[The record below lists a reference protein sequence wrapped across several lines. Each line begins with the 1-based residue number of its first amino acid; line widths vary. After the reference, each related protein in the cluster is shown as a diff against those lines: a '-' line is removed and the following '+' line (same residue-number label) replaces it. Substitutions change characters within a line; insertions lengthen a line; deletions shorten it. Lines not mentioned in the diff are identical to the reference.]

1 MVRPAGGTRQGE
13 CVPGAEEN
21 FRGPRATVAGQ
32 NRPDMSPPS
41 GRTVFWKYLRDQ
53 RKLAWVAL
61 ALAAASQVLALV
73 DPIIFGWLVDDY
85 ASQRGIKADQELVD
99 GALRL
104 LMLALVVAIASRACR
119 TMQDYVVRLI
129 VQRVGTRIFND
140 GLRQTLRLSYQ
151 DFEEGSS
158 GETLALLLR
167 VRRDTERFIN
177 TFINVLFASVVGL
190 CFLLWYA
197 VTKTWL
203 LVPVFLVGL
212 LVLGGLSGLLSR
224 QIRSQQRA
232 LNRETTRNA
241 GVITESL
248 RNVALIKSLGL
259 TFREIRRL
267 EAQTETIFAMEMRK
281 VRRIRWL
288 SFLQG
293 STLSVLKLSVLFTLL
308 WLIFRNVLSTGELIA
323 MQFISVGILAPL
335 QELGTV
341 ILAWREASSSMANF
355 AELMAKPVDQR
366 PKDAV
371 HIGAVESLRFEDVVF
386 RHRGAVENALDGV
399 SFSARLGETIA
410 FVGPSGS
417 GKSTLVKLL
426 LGLYRQ
432 SAGEVF
438 FNEVSTRRLRY
449 NEARRQV
456 GYVTQETTLFSG
468 TVRENMLFVR
478 TDATDAQILHA
489 MEQAQCL
496 ALLQRLPQGLDTV
509 VGEGGMRLSG
519 GERQR
524 LSIARALLR
533 APRLLIFDE
542 ATSALDSLTER
553 YITET
558 VRSVSERRTQITLLI
573 AHRLST
579 VLHADTIHVLE
590 KGRIVE
596 SGTHEELVA
605 LKGLYYAM
613 WRQQVGERPLPAIQ
627 APEGEDGADEDELP
641 PEGSPA
647 APVEPIG

>member
-1 MVRPAGGTRQGE
+1 MHI
-13 CVPGAEEN
+13 
-21 FRGPRATVAGQ
+21 
-32 NRPDMSPPS
+32 
-41 GRTVFWKYLRDQ
+41 FWKYLRPQ
-53 RKLAWVAL
+53 RKLAL
-61 ALAAASQVLALV
+61 LALV
-73 DPIIFGWLVDDY
+73 LAGTAQVLMLLDPIIFGWLVDDY
-85 ASQRGIKADQELVD
+85 ANQRGTRSDSELVS

-104 LMLALVVAIASRACR
+104 LGLALAVAIASRACKA
-119 TMQDYVVRLI
+119 MQEYVTRLV
-129 VQRVGTRIFND
+129 VQRFGTQIFND
-140 GLRQTLRLSYQ
+140 GLRQTLRLRYQ
-151 DFEEGSS
+151 EFETQNS

-177 TFINVLFASVVGL
+177 TFINVLYASVVGIG
-190 CFLLWYA
+190 FLLWYGI
-197 VTKTWL
+197 TKTWL
-203 LVPVFLVGL
+203 LVPVFLLGL

-224 QIRSQQRA
+224 EIRSQQRA

-248 RNVALIKSLGL
+248 RNVTLIKSLGL

-267 EAQTETIFAMEMRK
+267 EEQTQVIFALEMKK

-293 STLSVLKLSVLFTLL
+293 ATLSVLKLSVLFTLL
-308 WLIFRNVLSTGELIA
+308 WLIFRDVLSTGELIA

-335 QELGTV
+335 QELGTI

-371 HIGAVESLRFEDVVF
+371 HIGPIESLRFDNVVF
-386 RHRGAVENALDGV
+386 RHRGADENALDGV
-399 SFSARLGETIA
+399 SFEARRGDTIA

-432 SAGEVF
+432 SDGEVF

-456 GYVTQETTLFSG
+456 GYVTQETTLFAG

-478 TDATDAQILHA
+478 PDATDAQILRA
-489 MEQAQCL
+489 LEQAQC
-496 ALLQRLPQGLDTV
+496 ATLLQRLPKGLDTM
-509 VGEGGMRLSG
+509 VGEAGMRLSG

-524 LSIARALLR
+524 LSIARSLLR
-533 APRLLIFDE
+533 EPRLLIFDE

-553 YITET
+553 QVTET
-558 VRSVSERRTQITLLI
+558 VRQISEHRTQITLLI

-579 VLHADTIHVLE
+579 VLHADTIYVLE
-590 KGRIVE
+590 QGRIVE
-596 SGTHEELVA
+596 QGSHAQLLELR
-605 LKGLYYAM
+605 GLYYAM
-613 WRQQVGERPLPAIQ
+613 WRQQVAERPLPNNLA
-627 APEGEDGADEDELP
+627 AEAADEDDDATPEP
-641 PEGSPA
+641 PDVPERPWT
-647 APVEPIG
+647 PQT

>member
-1 MVRPAGGTRQGE
+1 MTG
-13 CVPGAEEN
+13 PGSGK
-21 FRGPRATVAGQ
+21 R
-32 NRPDMSPPS
+32 PS
-41 GRTVFWKYLRDQ
+41 GASVLWKYLRAQ
-53 RKLAWVAL
+53 RRLALGAL
-61 ALAAASQVLALV
+61 VLAAASQVLALL
-73 DPIIFGWLVDDY
+73 DPIIFGWLVDGY
-85 ASQRGIKADQELVD
+85 ANQRGVKGDADLVQ

-104 LMLALVVAIASRACR
+104 LALALGVAIASRACKA
-119 TMQDYVVRLI
+119 MQDYVTRLA
-129 VQRVGTRIFND
+129 VQRIGTEIFND
-140 GLRQTLRLSYQ
+140 GLRQTLRLNYQ
-151 DFEEGSS
+151 EFEHGSS
-158 GETLALLLR
+158 GETLDLLLR

-177 TFINVLFASVVGL
+177 TFINVLFASVIGL
-190 CFLLWYA
+190 AFLLWYA

-241 GVITESL
+241 GFITESL

-267 EAQTETIFAMEMRK
+267 EAQTEAIFALEMRK

-293 STLSVLKLSVLFTLL
+293 ATLSVLKLSVLFTLL
-308 WLIFRNVLSTGELIA
+308 WLIFRDMLSTGELIA

-341 ILAWREASSSMANF
+341 ILAWREASASMANF

-371 HIGAVESLRFEDVVF
+371 HIGPIESLRFQDVVF
-386 RHRGAVENALDGV
+386 RHRGAEENALDGV
-399 SFSARLGETIA
+399 SFATRQGETIA

-432 SAGEVF
+432 SAGEVL

-456 GYVTQETTLFSG
+456 GYVTQETTLFAG

-478 TDATDAQILHA
+478 TDASDAQILKA
-489 MEQAQCL
+489 IEQAQ
-496 ALLQRLPQGLDTV
+496 AAPLLQRLPQGLDTV
-509 VGEGGMRLSG
+509 IGESGMRLSG

-533 APRLLIFDE
+533 EPRLLIFDE

-553 YITET
+553 HVTET
-558 VRSVSERRTQITLLI
+558 VRRISERRTQITLLI

-579 VLHADTIHVLE
+579 VLHADTIYVLE
-590 KGRIVE
+590 RGRIVE
-596 SGTHEELVA
+596 QGSHAELVA

-613 WRQQVGERPLPAIQ
+613 WRQQIGERPLPL
-627 APEGEDGADEDELP
+627 APETEDEDE
-641 PEGSPA
+641 A
-647 APVEPIG
+647 AEQDGALEEVSSVAPTDPVR

>member
-1 MVRPAGGTRQGE
+1 
-13 CVPGAEEN
+13 
-21 FRGPRATVAGQ
+21 
-32 NRPDMSPPS
+32 
-41 GRTVFWKYLRDQ
+41 
-53 RKLAWVAL
+53 
-61 ALAAASQVLALV
+61 
-73 DPIIFGWLVDDY
+73 
-85 ASQRGIKADQELVD
+85 
-99 GALRL
+99 
-104 LMLALVVAIASRACR
+104 
-119 TMQDYVVRLI
+119 QDYVVRLI

-267 EAQTETIFAMEMRK
+267 QAQTEVIFGLEMAK

-308 WLIFRNVLSTGELIA
+308 WLIFRDVLSTGELIA

-335 QELGTV
+335 QELGTI

-371 HIGAVESLRFEDVVF
+371 HIGAIESLRFDDVVF
-386 RHRGAVENALDGV
+386 RHRGAAENALDGV
-399 SFSARLGETIA
+399 SFSARLGETVA

-426 LGLYRQ
+426 LGLYR
-432 SAGEVF
+432 
-438 FNEVSTRRLRY
+438 
-449 NEARRQV
+449 
-456 GYVTQETTLFSG
+456 
-468 TVRENMLFVR
+468 
-478 TDATDAQILHA
+478 
-489 MEQAQCL
+489 
-496 ALLQRLPQGLDTV
+496 
-509 VGEGGMRLSG
+509 
-519 GERQR
+519 
-524 LSIARALLR
+524 
-533 APRLLIFDE
+533 
-542 ATSALDSLTER
+542 
-553 YITET
+553 
-558 VRSVSERRTQITLLI
+558 
-573 AHRLST
+573 
-579 VLHADTIHVLE
+579 
-590 KGRIVE
+590 
-596 SGTHEELVA
+596 
-605 LKGLYYAM
+605 
-613 WRQQVGERPLPAIQ
+613 PA
-627 APEGEDGADEDELP
+627 
-641 PEGSPA
+641 
-647 APVEPIG
+647 

>member
-1 MVRPAGGTRQGE
+1 MNLLG
-13 CVPGAEEN
+13 
-21 FRGPRATVAGQ
+21 
-32 NRPDMSPPS
+32 
-41 GRTVFWKYLRDQ
+41 KYLKPQ
-53 RKLAWVAL
+53 RTLAAL
-61 ALAAASQVLALV
+61 ALLLAAMSQVLALV

-85 ASQRGIKADQELVD
+85 ANQRDVKSDEELVR

-104 LMLALVVAIASRACR
+104 LALAVAVAIASRACKAL
-119 TMQDYVVRLI
+119 QDYLTRMV
-129 VQRVGTRIFND
+129 VQRFGTQVFND
-140 GLRQTLRLSYQ
+140 GLRQTLRLRYQ
-151 DFEEGSS
+151 EFEDQSS
-158 GETLALLLR
+158 GETLSLLLR

-177 TFINVLFASVVGL
+177 AFINVLFASLVGL

-197 VTKTWL
+197 VTKSWL

-212 LVLGGLSGLLSR
+212 VVIGGLSGLLSR

-241 GVITESL
+241 GFITESL
-248 RNVALIKSLGL
+248 RNVVLIRSLGL

-267 EAQTETIFAMEMRK
+267 EAQTQVIFELEMAK

-293 STLSVLKLSVLFTLL
+293 TTLSLLKLSVLFTLL
-308 WLIFRNVLSTGELIA
+308 WLIFRDVLSTGELIA

-335 QELGTV
+335 QELGTI

-355 AELMAKPVDQR
+355 GELMAKPIDQR

-371 HIGAVESLRFEDVVF
+371 HIGPVESLRFEHVVF
-386 RHRGAVENALDGV
+386 RHRGGKENALDDV
-399 SFSARLGETIA
+399 SFSARRGDTIA

-426 LGLYRQ
+426 LGLYRPA
-432 SAGEVF
+432 SGEVY
-438 FNEVSTRRLRY
+438 FNEVGTRQLRY
-449 NEARRQV
+449 NEVRRQV
-456 GYVTQETTLFSG
+456 GYVTQETTLFGG

-478 TDATDAQILHA
+478 PDATDDQILAALHH
-489 MEQAQCL
+489 AQCA
-496 ALLQRLPQGLDTV
+496 ALLARLPNGLDTII
-509 VGEGGMRLSG
+509 GEGGTKLSG

-533 APRLLIFDE
+533 EPELLVFDE
-542 ATSALDSLTER
+542 ATSALDSLTEQQV
-553 YITET
+553 TET
-558 VRSVSERRTQITLLI
+558 VRRVSAGRTQITLLI

-579 VLHADTIHVLE
+579 VLHADAIYVLE

-596 SGTHEELVA
+596 SGSHAELVE

-613 WRQQVGERPLPAIQ
+613 WRQQIGEREPAPAGPQAASEESEDAGAATGVADFLRPL
-627 APEGEDGADEDELP
+627 
-641 PEGSPA
+641 
-647 APVEPIG
+647 